1 MIKFILFLKRT
12 KILQEIDEMKY
23 VLILLLSM
31 VLPTLG
37 TASEDSPTKE
47 EVAKLYVA
55 TFNRAPDSAGLNYW
69 INDSGLKL
77 SQIAQSFF
85 EQGETQTLY
94 PASTTNR
101 NFIAS
106 VYQNLF
112 NRNPDSAGWDYWEE
126 QLTLKVVSKSR
137 FIEAIINGALGS
149 DVTILSNKTE
159 VGIAFADKGLNDTTK
174 AKQLI
179 STITDDSSTVT
190 TALEFIAGDNV
201 RLTPVLSEANIKSY
215 LDAINQAR
223 TQQQNCGSK
232 GVFPAT
238 HKLTWNDKLYKAAYQ
253 HSNDLAQ
260 SNTFSHSGS
269 GTASDLTGVS
279 LGKASSMV
287 ERIEDYG
294 YLWSR
299 LGENIAA
306 GTNTDTPEKVIQQWL
321 DSDGHCANLMSSNF
335 TEIGMAMVKN
345 TSATYTHYWTQN
357 FGTPR

>member
-1 MIKFILFLKRT
+1 
-12 KILQEIDEMKY
+12 MKY
-23 VLILLLSM
+23 VLTLLLFM

-37 TASEDSPTKE
+37 TASEDAPTKE
-47 EVAKLYVA
+47 EIAKLYVA
-55 TFNRAPDSAGLNYW
+55 TFNRAPENGGLNYW
-69 INDSGLKL
+69 LNDSGLKL

-85 EQGETQTLY
+85 AEEETQLLY
-94 PASTTNR
+94 PPSTTHR
-101 NFIAS
+101 EFIVS

-112 NRNPDSAGWDYWEE
+112 NRSPEDSGLNYWEE
-126 QLTLKVVSKSR
+126 QLNISAFSKNR
-137 FIEAIINGALGS
+137 FIEAIISGALN
-149 DVTILSNKTE
+149 DDAVILENKTE
-159 VGIAFADKGLNDTTK
+159 VGVAFADNGLNDAAK
-174 AKQLI
+174 AKQLM
-179 STITDDSSTVT
+179 STITHESSTVT
-190 TALEFIAGDNV
+190 AALEFIAGENI

-223 TQQQNCGSK
+223 IQQQNCRSK

-335 TEIGMAMVKN
+335 TEIGMAMVEN